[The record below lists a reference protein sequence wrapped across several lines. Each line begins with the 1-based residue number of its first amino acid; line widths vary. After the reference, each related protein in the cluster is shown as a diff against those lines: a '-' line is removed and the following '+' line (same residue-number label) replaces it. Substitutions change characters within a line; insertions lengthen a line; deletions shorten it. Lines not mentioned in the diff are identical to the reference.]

1 MTPKTIPDA
10 ILQSPVDGLNL
21 APGALADQLGSE
33 APTLLVFLRHY
44 G

>member
-10 ILQSPVDGLNL
+10 ILHSPVDGLNL
-21 APGALADQLGSE
+21 TPGTLADQIDAAG
-33 APTLLVFLRHY
+33 PTLLVFLRHY